1 MGDTYKV
8 RIFVL
13 KRRLDEEIRLLD
25 RNSTD
30 CNRHTRAVRQLP
42 VAPHHQRNV
51 ANRTV
56 IDYNRYCGLYPR
68 HQEEPGLLVDCCSHL
83 FSNRL
88 HAFL

>member
-42 VAPHHQRNV
+42 VAPHHQRGADNG
-51 ANRTV
+51 TV
-56 IDYNRYCGLYPR
+56 INYNRCSWHCRAAGDSCIFGTSR
-68 HQEEPGLLVDCCSHL
+68 RERQGGVATGDC
-83 FSNRL
+83 
-88 HAFL
+88 